1 MPGSR
6 WNALDGFDDA
16 ELRQHMPTVPKQGQ
30 SAMTMLPSAAVIA
43 DYLEERMPDKDG
55 EIRVGFTSKQRDQIV
70 AALRQR
76 EAVEPFIA
84 FAKAGTFK
92 LFGDDFV
99 LTNGSRQAQRQLTAG
114 DFRALLAA
122 AGEEEA

>member
-1 MPGSR
+1 
-6 WNALDGFDDA
+6 
-16 ELRQHMPTVPKQGQ
+16 
-30 SAMTMLPSAAVIA
+30 MTMLPSAAMIA
-43 DYLEERMPDKDG
+43 DYLEERIPDKDG
-55 EIRVGFTSKQRDQIV
+55 EIHVGFTSKQRDQIV
-70 AALRQR
+70 AALRLR

-99 LTNGSRQAQRQLTAG
+99 LTNGSRQSHRQLTAG

-122 AGEEEA
+122 VGEEEA

>member
-1 MPGSR
+1 
-6 WNALDGFDDA
+6 
-16 ELRQHMPTVPKQGQ
+16 
-30 SAMTMLPSAAVIA
+30 MTMWPSAAVIA

-70 AALRQR
+70 AALRQS
-76 EAVEPFIA
+76 EAVEPFIV

-92 LFGDDFV
+92 QFGDEFV
-99 LTNGSRQAQRQLTAG
+99 LTNGSRQAERQLTAG

-122 AGEEEA
+122 VGEEEA

>member
-1 MPGSR
+1 M
-6 WNALDGFDDA
+6 W
-16 ELRQHMPTVPKQGQ
+16 
-30 SAMTMLPSAAVIA
+30 PSAAMIA
-43 DYLEERMPDKDG
+43 DYLEERIPDKDG

-70 AALRQR
+70 AALRQC
-76 EAVEPFIA
+76 EAVGPFIA

-92 LFGDDFV
+92 LFSDDFV